1 MKRHNI
7 EQITFL
13 VLMLL
18 LFGWA
23 GFNSLSFPDQAQ
35 TYPRTVAFAAVIIVL
50 IELGLYLWGMRSDNE
65 DVPVSETLSG
75 RFRGIW
81 PYLIWL
87 GAFFLVIYLVGIVIA
102 SALFV
107 SIFLIREGNVPWYYA
122 VLAGI
127 IVIAFLLVM
136 EDVMSFR
143 WPRSLIDPIEMILG

>member
-23 GFNSLSFPDQAQ
+23 GSNSLTFPDQAQ
-35 TYPRTVAFAAVIIVL
+35 TYPRTVAFAAALIVL
-50 IELGLYLWGMRSDNE
+50 IELGLYLWGLRSDNE
-65 DVPVSETLSG
+65 EVPLSETLSG
-75 RFRGIW
+75 RFRGIL
-81 PYLIWL
+81 PYFLWL
-87 GAFFLVIYLVGIVIA
+87 GAFFIIIYLVGIVIA

-122 VLAGI
+122 VAAGV
-127 IVIAFLLVM
+127 IVIVFLLTM
-136 EDVMSFR
+136 EDIMSLK
-143 WPRSLIDPIEMILG
+143 WPRSLIDPIEMVLG